1 MFSEYLKKY
10 SHNIHLLFFQ
20 LIQVAIGKRG
30 RLDVVPSLEEWAQLL
45 AMARK
50 QSLAGICFSGV
61 ERLPQEQLPDE
72 DLVMTWMG
80 EAVKMNRRNHKLNM
94 ICSKLVDEL
103 GVKGY
108 TTCILK
114 GQSNQAYYPEALG
127 TLRTAGDIDIWLF
140 PKDNLKSPV
149 KQTMELLESEDRIVS
164 LAYLHAELKQ
174 VDTVAVE
181 AHFRPTFLNGPVH
194 NHRLQKWYRDNKPDC
209 IMEAQIA
216 GGINIPMLR
225 PVYNIVFQLV
235 HIYRHL
241 LDEGIGLRQL
251 LDYYFLLTGT
261 MGTLSVSEKKAVGDK
276 LSSFGL
282 GRIAGAVIYVLH
294 EAFLMDASCMIVPA
308 NDRYGRQ
315 LLDEIMIAGNFGHH
329 DPRLKDI
336 GAASHNT
343 GYQIRH
349 AIRRFSRN
357 LRFLTSY
364 PSEVVWEPVA
374 RVIHFWWRKF
384 RLWRI

>member
-1 MFSEYLKKY
+1 MH
-10 SHNIHLLFFQ
+10 SHNIYSLFFQ
-20 LIQVAIGKRG
+20 LLQVAIGKREG
-30 RLDVVPSLEEWAQLL
+30 LDVAPSREEWTRLF
-45 AMARK
+45 AMAKK

-61 ERLPQEQLPDE
+61 EKLPKEQLPDE
-72 DLVMTWMG
+72 DLVMAWMG
-80 EAVKMNRRNHKLNM
+80 ETVRMNRRNHKLNVT
-94 ICSKLVDEL
+94 CRKLVEEFD
-103 GVKGY
+103 GKGY
-108 TTCILK
+108 RSCILK
-114 GQSNQAYYPEALG
+114 GQSNQAYYPKGLG
-127 TLRTAGDIDIWLF
+127 LRRTAGDIDIWLF
-140 PKDNLKSPV
+140 PKDNMRSPV

-181 AHFRPTFLNGPVH
+181 AHFRPTFLNEPIH
-194 NHRLQKWYRDNKPDC
+194 NHRLQKWYRDSKPDC

-216 GGINIPMLR
+216 DGINIPMLR

-261 MGTLSVSEKKAVGDK
+261 VKTLTVSERKIVADK
-276 LSSFGL
+276 LASFGL
-282 GRIAGAVIYVLH
+282 KRIAGAVMYVLK
-294 EAFLMDASCMIVPA
+294 EVFLMDDTYMIVPI
-308 NDRYGRQ
+308 NKKYGKQ
-315 LLDEIMIAGNFGHH
+315 LLNEIMIAGNFGHY

-349 AIRRFSRN
+349 AIRRFTRN
-357 LRFLTSY
+357 LRFLASY
-364 PSEVVWEPVA
+364 PSEVVWEPIA
-374 RVIHFWWRKF
+374 RVVHFWWRKF
-384 RLWRI
+384 RLWRY